1 MLLVVDVG
9 NTNTVLGVFARVA
22 KVQATSELDESQRY
36 ERILANWR
44 VATRQGSTVDEYG
57 VLFRNLFSMAGLEVS
72 GIHGI
77 VVSSVVPPLDPVLR
91 QVCERYFNLKPL
103 FIEPG
108 VKTGMPVHYDNPA
121 EVGADRIVNAVAAFE
136 KYGGPCVI
144 VDFGTATTFDCV
156 SAKGEYLGGII
167 CPGIGISADAL
178 FQRTARL
185 PRVEIR
191 KPGRVIG
198 SNTVGSLQSGL
209 YYGYLGLVDG
219 ILELLLAELGKETRV
234 IATGGLGSMIG
245 TGSKYIKSVDEF
257 LTLEGLRIIWERN
270 ATARREVPA
279 GKGAPKA
286 RSKSDSNAEPKPKN
300 GSSAK
305 ASPPSRSVL

>member
-1 MLLVVDVG
+1 MLLVLDVG
-9 NTNTVLGVFARVA
+9 NTNTVLGVFDRTA
-22 KVQATSELDESQRY
+22 KVHAGGDPEGDVRY
-36 ERILANWR
+36 ERLVANWR
-44 VATRQGSTVDEYG
+44 VATVQTSTVDEYG
-57 VLFRNLFSMAGLEVS
+57 VLFRNLFSMASLEVS

-77 VVSSVVPPLDPVLR
+77 VISSVVPPLDPVLR
-91 QVCERYFNLKPL
+91 QMCERYFNSKPL

-108 VKTGMPVHYDNPA
+108 VKTGMAVHYDNPA

-136 KYGGPCVI
+136 KYGGPCVV

-156 SAKGEYLGGII
+156 STKGEYLGGVI

-178 FQRTARL
+178 FERTARL

-191 KPGRVIG
+191 KPARVIG

-219 ILELLLAELGKETRV
+219 ILELLLAELGKDTKC

-245 TGSKYIKSVDEF
+245 TGSKYIKNVDDF

-270 ATARREVPA
+270 TSRREAPVTEASKAASKTASKGKEGTRENMPA
-279 GKGAPKA
+279 
-286 RSKSDSNAEPKPKN
+286 
-300 GSSAK
+300 SS
-305 ASPPSRSVL
+305 SRSSR